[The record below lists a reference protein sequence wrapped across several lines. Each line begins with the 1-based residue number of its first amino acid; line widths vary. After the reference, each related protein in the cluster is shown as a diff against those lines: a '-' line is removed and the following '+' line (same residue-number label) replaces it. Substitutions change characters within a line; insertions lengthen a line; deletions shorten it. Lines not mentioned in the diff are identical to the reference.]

1 MLPRHQTQLRFLV
14 VGGWNTV
21 FGYGLFAGL
30 YYAASRIGLHYMA
43 AAVLSNLIAV
53 ANAYF
58 CYKWFVFK
66 TQGNYLREFLRF
78 NLAYA
83 GIFAFN
89 LAALPLLVNAASLS
103 PLMAQAI
110 VLVASVALSY
120 LMHSRFSF
128 GSASPEAEQ

>member
-1 MLPRHQTQLRFLV
+1 MLRRHGKQIRFLI

-30 YYAASRIGLHYMA
+30 YYAGSRIGLHYMA

-53 ANAYF
+53 GNAYL

-83 GIFAFN
+83 GLFAFN
-89 LAALPLLVNAASLS
+89 IATLPLLVGLARLR
-103 PLMAQAI
+103 PLIAQAI
-110 VLVASVALSY
+110 VLAASVAISY
-120 LMHSRFSF
+120 LMHTHFSF
-128 GSASPEAEQ
+128 GASEEGTG